1 MRAAPAC
8 LLSSLYWTLHIKG
21 QRTVVG
27 RVACVVVPP
36 CKGLR
41 SLAAIARSRLLR
53 WALQRLRLPLSTGA
67 PYGLVLKVGA
77 FTKWGYLLPAEPS

>member
-1 MRAAPAC
+1 M
-8 LLSSLYWTLHIKG
+8 KG
-21 QRTVVG
+21 QRGVGG

-41 SLAAIARSRLLR
+41 SLATIARSRLLR
-53 WALQRLRLPLSTGA
+53 WALTRLPLPLSTGA

-77 FTKWGYLLPAEPS
+77 VCILGCPFSAEFALCFEAAAANAC